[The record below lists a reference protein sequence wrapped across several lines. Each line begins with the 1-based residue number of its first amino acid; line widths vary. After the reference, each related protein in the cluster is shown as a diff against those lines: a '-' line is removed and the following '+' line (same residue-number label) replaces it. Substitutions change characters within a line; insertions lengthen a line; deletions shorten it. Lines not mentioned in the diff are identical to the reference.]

1 VALAFSGR
9 SCRIRR
15 KERSH
20 SAEGALAFSGRSARI
35 QRKERSHSAAPRG
48 MSGFE
53 RPSVVIRGGHH
64 SGHQWSSEAPS
75 EAPSDAISRG
85 HHAPRPLFG
94 SPDLIRRNR
103 PRRNRPRAH
112 LWGRGEGAV
121 VSACLVG
128 DEPVGGRTRKNSSTN
143 AHGNQRQSTAING
156 NQRQSTAIN
165 GNQRQSTAFR
175 GAHGRTR
182 ARRRRACPGRPV
194 G

>member
-1 VALAFSGR
+1 MQKAPVRRETLSNRPDAAPST
-9 SCRIRR
+9 SACQIR
-15 KERSH
+15 ERGWHSR
-20 SAEGALAFSGRSARI
+20 SAEGALAFGGRSARI
-35 QRKERSHSAAPRG
+35 QRKERSHLVAPRG
-48 MSGFE
+48 ISGFE
-53 RPSVVIRGGHH
+53 RPPVVIRGHH
-64 SGHQWSSEAPS
+64 SHQHQWSSEAPS
-75 EAPSDAISRG
+75 EAISKG

-143 AHGNQRQSTAING
+143 AHGNQRQSTA
-156 NQRQSTAIN
+156 
-165 GNQRQSTAFR
+165 FR

>member
-1 VALAFSGR
+1 MALAFSGR

-103 PRRNRPRAH
+103 PRRNRRQAH

-128 DEPVGGRTRKNSSTN
+128 DEPVGRRTRKNSSTD
-143 AHGNQRQSTAING
+143 AHGNR
-156 NQRQSTAIN
+156 
-165 GNQRQSTAFR
+165 RQSTAFR